1 MGLKF
6 KDLSKSNKITYTI
19 FWFVSAICLIDI
31 FIQFNIWIFFLG
43 IMFALKTLDVK
54 SEQKSMNLLDDYAE
68 ICTKQSDAITDLC
81 FKLDEA
87 EEKIK
92 KLESKKTTKK
102 TVEKKVEKNVEK
114 KSVEKKTK
122 AKKTTTKKST
132 TKKPIKKETK
142 KDGSK

>member
-6 KDLSKSNKITYTI
+6 KDLSKNNKFSYILFLT
-19 FWFVSAICLIDI
+19 VSAFCFLDI
-31 FIQFNIWIFFLG
+31 FLQFNIWIFFLG
-43 IMFALKTLDVK
+43 IMFLLKALDVK
-54 SEQKSMNLLDDYAE
+54 SEQKSKNLIKNYAE

-92 KLESKKTTKK
+92 KLESKKNTKKTTKK
-102 TVEKKVEKNVEK
+102 IEEKKPVE
-114 KSVEKKTK
+114 
-122 AKKTTTKKST
+122 KKTTTKKTT
-132 TKKPIKKETK
+132 TKKTTAKKTVKKETK